1 MCQPFIIGSSVS
13 QVTIHEMG
21 TTTDSEH
28 SGFGSISA
36 LEVTKTTIKYMTK
49 NDPDEGVPFLWITF
63 MVIAKE
69 TWYPIVLNF

>member
-13 QVTIHEMG
+13 QEMIHSTG

-36 LEVTKTTIKYMTK
+36 LEVTKTMIKYMTK
-49 NDPDEGVPFLWITF
+49 NDPDDGVPFLWITF

-69 TWYPIVLNF
+69 T